1 MARTALLVLR
11 VNRGHRAHRD
21 PLVNRD
27 RRERKGKQAP
37 RVNRG
42 LKVTRGNRDRRVS
55 RDLPENRGRRVRKG
69 MQVPRGFRALK
80 EIREFRGR
88 RGQPDHRERLVYRV
102 NGVPPGIVQRSASQ
116 SSPVAIVSR

>member
-1 MARTALLVLR
+1 MVLR
-11 VNRGHRAHRD
+11 VNRDHRAHRD

-27 RRERKGKQAP
+27 RRERKEK
-37 RVNRG
+37 
-42 LKVTRGNRDRRVS
+42 
-55 RDLPENRGRRVRKG
+55 
-69 MQVPRGFRALK
+69 QVPRGFRVLK

-116 SSPVAIVSR
+116 SSPVAIASR